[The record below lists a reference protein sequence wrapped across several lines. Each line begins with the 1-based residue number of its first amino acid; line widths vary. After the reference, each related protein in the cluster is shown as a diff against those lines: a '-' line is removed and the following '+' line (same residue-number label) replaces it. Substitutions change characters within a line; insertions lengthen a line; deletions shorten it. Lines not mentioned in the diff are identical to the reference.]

1 MTDDAMT
8 DDARYPSL
16 TDRPVLVTGG
26 GTGIGAAMVEHF
38 CAQGSRV
45 AFLDIAEEPSRALV
59 KRLGERF
66 GEAEPLFIPC
76 DLRDIAALR
85 AAVAQAAD
93 ALGPIRV
100 LVNNAASDDRHRW
113 QDVTPDGWDERMA
126 VNLRHQFFAAQ
137 AVAPMMAEAG
147 GGSIVNLGS
156 ITWVIGQGGMPAYS
170 TAKAAVLGLTRS
182 LARDLGSARIR
193 VNCVM
198 PGAVMTERQ
207 QRLWITEEDK
217 RTILDHQCL
226 KQLLTPADIARM
238 VLFLAAD
245 DSAMCTN
252 QSFIVD
258 GGWV

>member
-1 MTDDAMT
+1 MS
-8 DDARYPSL
+8 DARYPSL
-16 TDRPVLVTGG
+16 KDRAVLVTGG
-26 GTGIGAAMVEHF
+26 GTGIGAAIVERF

-59 KRLGERF
+59 ERM
-66 GEAEPLFIPC
+66 GEAKPLFLPC

-85 AAVAQAAD
+85 ASVQQAAD
-93 ALGPIRV
+93 ALGPLRV
-100 LVNNAASDDRHRW
+100 LVNNAASNDRHPW
-113 QDVTPDGWDERMA
+113 QDVTPDYWDDRMA
-126 VNLRHQFFAAQ
+126 VNLRHQFFTAQ
-137 AVAPMMAEAG
+137 AAAPLMIEAG

-156 ITWVIGQGGMPAYS
+156 ISWVIGQGGMAAYS
-170 TAKAAVLGLTRS
+170 AAKSAVLGLTRS
-182 LARDLGSARIR
+182 LARDLGPSGVR

-207 QRLWITEEDK
+207 LRLWITEDNK

-226 KQLLTPADIARM
+226 KRLLEPVDIARM
-238 VLFLAAD
+238 VLFLASD

>member
-1 MTDDAMT
+1 MDSN
-8 DDARYPSL
+8 ARYPSL
-16 TDRPVLVTGG
+16 KDRAVLVTGG
-26 GTGIGAAMVEHF
+26 GTGIGAAIVERF

-59 KRLGERF
+59 EQLGD
-66 GEAEPLFIPC
+66 ATPLFLPC

-85 AAVAQAAD
+85 ASIQQAAD
-93 ALGPIRV
+93 ALGPFHV
-100 LVNNAASDDRHRW
+100 LVNNAASDDRHPW
-113 QDVTPDGWDERMA
+113 QDVTPDYWDDRMA

-137 AVAPMMAEAG
+137 AVAPAMQAAG

-156 ITWVIGQGGMPAYS
+156 ISWVIGQGGMAAYS
-170 TAKAAVLGLTRS
+170 AAKSAVLGLTRS
-182 LARDLGSARIR
+182 LARDLGPSNVR

-207 QRLWITEEDK
+207 LRLWITEDDK

-226 KQLLTPADIARM
+226 KRLLEPDDIARM

-245 DSAMCTN
+245 DSAMCTS

>member
-1 MTDDAMT
+1 MADN
-8 DDARYPSL
+8 ARYPSL

-59 KRLGERF
+59 ERM
-66 GEAEPLFIPC
+66 AESRPLFIPC

-85 AAVAQAAD
+85 AAVAQTAD

-113 QDVTPDGWDERMA
+113 QDVTPDSWDDRMA

-182 LARDLGSARIR
+182 LARDLGPARIR